1 MDTDKEVKAAFEA
14 LKSKKKGAD
23 PVELAKKILGKLPPH
38 SREAKDLQEK
48 VRKLE
53 SRVKK
58 LETKIKNEIERN
70 MKKMRD
76 EIAKKK
82 DK

>member
-1 MDTDKEVKAAFEA
+1 MDTDKEV
-14 LKSKKKGAD
+14 
-23 PVELAKKILGKLPPH
+23 
-38 SREAKDLQEK
+38 KDLQEK

-70 MKKMRD
+70 MKKMNA